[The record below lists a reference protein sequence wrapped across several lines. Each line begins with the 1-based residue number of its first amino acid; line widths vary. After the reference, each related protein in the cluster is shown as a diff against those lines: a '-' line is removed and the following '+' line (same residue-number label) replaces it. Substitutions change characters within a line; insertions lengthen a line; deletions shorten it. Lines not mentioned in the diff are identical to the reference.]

1 MNNIFSKIDINEGD
15 TVLVSSDILRILIN
29 NNKFKNEI
37 SPDEI
42 IDMLKDKI
50 GKNGN
55 LLFPTFNWD
64 FCKGNDY
71 HYKTTESFCGTL
83 SNTALKRNDFLR
95 TKNPIYSF
103 AVTGKDME
111 LISNL
116 EHKDCFSLDSPFGYL
131 INKKAKNLF
140 IDLHYRLGGFP
151 FVHVVEQEVGVNY
164 RYIKNFTGFYTD
176 KDKKKTK
183 QTFSMYVR
191 DLKKNIGATFISE
204 KFDEILIK
212 NNAFQKLKILNN
224 SSEAQIINIKA
235 AYDLL
240 KKDLANNG
248 DFIFS
253 AKIDE

>member
-1 MNNIFSKIDINEGD
+1 MDNIFSKVDINDGD

-29 NNKFKNEI
+29 NRNFKNVI
-37 SPDEI
+37 SPDKI

-83 SNTALKRNDFLR
+83 SNIALKRNDFLR

-103 AVTGKDME
+103 VVTGKDMQF
-111 LISNL
+111 ISEL
-116 EHKDCFSLDSPFGYL
+116 EHKDCFSLNSPFGYL

-140 IDLHYRLGGFP
+140 IDLHYRSRGFP
-151 FVHVVEQEVGVNY
+151 FVHVVEQEVGVSY
-164 RYIKNFTGFYTD
+164 RYMKNFTGFCTD

-183 QTFSMYVR
+183 KTYSMYVR
-191 DLKKNIGATFISE
+191 DLKKNIGATLISE
-204 KFDEILIK
+204 KFDKILL
-212 NNAFQKLKILNN
+212 NNKAFQKLKILNN
-224 SSEAQIINIKA
+224 SSEVQIINIKV

-253 AKIDE
+253 VKIDE